1 MTLVSNIV
9 LARSIPERS
18 QK

>member
-1 MTLVSNIV
+1 LVSNIV
-9 LARSIPERS
+9 LARSMRKRS